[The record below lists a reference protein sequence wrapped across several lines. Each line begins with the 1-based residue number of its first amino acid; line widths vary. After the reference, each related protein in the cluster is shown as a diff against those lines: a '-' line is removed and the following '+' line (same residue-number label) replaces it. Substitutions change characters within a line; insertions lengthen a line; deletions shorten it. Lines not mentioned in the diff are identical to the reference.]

1 MRQWWITESVWMKDN
16 GEWHAVRNNRHDNG
30 AMVMKDNGE

>member
-1 MRQWWITESVWMKDN
+1 MKDN

-30 AMVMKDNGE
+30 AMVMKTMVNNRQW